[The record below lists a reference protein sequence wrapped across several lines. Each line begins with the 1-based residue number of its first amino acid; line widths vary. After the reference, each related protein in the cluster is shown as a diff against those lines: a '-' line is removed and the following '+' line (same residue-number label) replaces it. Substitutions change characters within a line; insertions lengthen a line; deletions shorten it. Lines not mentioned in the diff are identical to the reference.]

1 MKSSI
6 EIIGFHFNKRDQKG
20 GNKMNEVLAK
30 ERRRKRSLESLCLNL
45 QSKNEALSAIADQLI
60 LETAY
65 ILEENKK
72 DIEEGKAKGFS
83 DSLLDR
89 LMLNEQR
96 IVDMTE
102 GIKQLIELRIL

>member
-1 MKSSI
+1 M
-6 EIIGFHFNKRDQKG
+6 
-20 GNKMNEVLAK
+20 
-30 ERRRKRSLESLCLNL
+30 CLNL

-65 ILEENKK
+65 ILENKR

-89 LMLNEQR
+89 LLLTENR
-96 IVDMTE
+96 IIDMTE
-102 GIKQLIELRIL
+102 GLSS